1 MSLSFLRAPIRKAAF
16 SPSLAR
22 SSLFRASAIR
32 RYSTENPGSTPPPKS
47 SNTAL
52 FAGLGVAA
60 LGGITYYLVSGSSD
74 PVKTG
79 VQAAK
84 VKANFVPSKED
95 YQKVYNR
102 IAEIM
107 DEADDYDDGSYGPVL
122 LRLAWHS
129 SGTYDKD
136 TKTGGSNYATM
147 RFEPESLHGANAGLN
162 VAREIME
169 KVKKEFPWISYGDL
183 WTLGGVAAI
192 QEMGGPNIP
201 WRPGRIDGTAAEATP
216 DGRLPDASQGSDH
229 LRNIFYRMGY
239 VRIYTSRFDF
249 LPTLPSVTTSHPI
262 KGEVVM
268 LSLPLGTYSRAAA
281 RKDLDLRACSI
292 LSLWTPSLTL
302 RRIHRFNDQEI
313 VALSGAHALGRCH
326 SNRSGYEGP
335 WTFSPTTFT
344 NDFFKLLFDEKWVW
358 KKWNGPKQLEDKS
371 TGSLMM
377 LPTDY
382 VLVQDK
388 SFKKFA
394 KAYADDMELYFK
406 DFSAALARLFEL
418 GVPTQQFVSSEPW
431 KMRTVDEQK
440 A

>member
-1 MSLSFLRAPIRKAAF
+1 MSLSFLRAPVKKAAF
-16 SPSLAR
+16 PRSLAR
-22 SSLFRASAIR
+22 SSALRNQFNRTSAIR
-32 RYSTENPGSTPPPKS
+32 RYSTENAGSTPPPKS

-60 LGGITYYLVSGSSD
+60 LGGAAYYLMSGSSD

-107 DEADDYDDGSYGPVL
+107 DEAGDYDDGSYGPVL

-162 VAREIME
+162 VARDLME
-169 KVKKEFPWISYGDL
+169 KVKQEFPWISYGDL

-192 QEMGGPNIP
+192 QEMGGPKVP
-201 WRPGRIDGTAAEATP
+201 WRPGRIDGTAEQATP
-216 DGRLPDASQGSDH
+216 DGRLPDASQGADH
-229 LRNIFYRMGY
+229 VRNIFYRMG
-239 VRIYTSRFDF
+239 
-249 LPTLPSVTTSHPI
+249 
-262 KGEVVM
+262 
-268 LSLPLGTYSRAAA
+268 
-281 RKDLDLRACSI
+281 
-292 LSLWTPSLTL
+292 
-302 RRIHRFNDQEI
+302 FNDQEI
-313 VALSGAHALGRCH
+313 VALVGAHALGRCH
-326 SNRSGYEGP
+326 TDRSGFSGP
-335 WTFSPTTFT
+335 WTFSPITFT
-344 NDFFKLLFDEKWVW
+344 NDFYKLLFDEKWVW
-358 KKWNGPKQLEDKS
+358 KKWNGPKQFEDKT
-371 TGSLMM
+371 TGTLMM

-382 VLVQDK
+382 VMVTDK
-388 SFKKFA
+388 SFRKWA
-394 KAYADDMELYFK
+394 KAYADDNDLFFK
-406 DFSAALARLFEL
+406 DFSAAFARLLEL
-418 GVPTQQFVSSEPW
+418 GVPTQQFVTAEPW
-431 KMRTVDEQK
+431 SMKNVDEDK